1 MATGSVTRA
10 VVVYESMFGNTRMV
24 AEAIGRGLASR
35 TEVAVVPVREATADV
50 LEGVDLVVAGGPTH
64 LHGMSRARSRRMAGA
79 MARKPGSPLV
89 LEPGAEGLGLREWIP
104 ALDPL
109 TVAAAAF
116 DTRAQGV
123 PLFTGRASKG
133 ISKSLR
139 RRGLRMVAKP
149 ESFVV
154 AGKDTHLV
162 EGEVARATE
171 WGRRIAARVAT
182 DGSDNANGPGRP
194 TPSTET

>member
-1 MATGSVTRA
+1 M
-10 VVVYESMFGNTRMV
+10 
-24 AEAIGRGLASR
+24 
-35 TEVAVVPVREATADV
+35 
-50 LEGVDLVVAGGPTH
+50 
-64 LHGMSRARSRRMAGA
+64 
-79 MARKPGSPLV
+79 
-89 LEPGAEGLGLREWIP
+89 
-104 ALDPL
+104 
-109 TVAAAAF
+109 
-116 DTRAQGV
+116 